1 MAEWIEGNGRRQRSR
16 TRAPPGRI
24 EKSPVMLSTASLTG
38 EDRAEHLTQS

>member
-1 MAEWIEGNGRRQRSR
+1 MDEWIEGNGRHQRSR

-38 EDRAEHLTQS
+38 EDRVEYLTRS